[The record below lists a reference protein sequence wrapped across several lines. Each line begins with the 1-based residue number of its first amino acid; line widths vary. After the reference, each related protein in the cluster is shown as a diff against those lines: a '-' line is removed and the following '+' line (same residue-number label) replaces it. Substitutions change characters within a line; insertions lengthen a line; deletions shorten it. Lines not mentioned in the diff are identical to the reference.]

1 MSESRTRGPTW
12 HHPGRATLLLF
23 GGAAALIIAAHL
35 ATDAILGFHIDELYY
50 LASGRH
56 PAFGYVDFPPVVPL
70 LARLETGLLGVTP
83 WTLRL
88 LPALLSGVNVV
99 ISGAYVRKLGGSLKL
114 QALGLLVAVTAP
126 LIVGTWL
133 FQTVIFDQ
141 VTWMLS
147 LYWLLSLVIDR
158 RPRTWIWLGL
168 TLGVGLEV
176 KYLILPLIAGIA
188 IAVLL
193 TPKLRRE
200 LRTRP
205 GARGQRRLP
214 SRFRQSGQ
222 VRPTHHR
229 RQPASRD

>member
-1 MSESRTRGPTW
+1 MPESPSRASARGGPVR
-12 HHPGRATLLLF
+12 PTLLLY
-23 GGAAALIIAAHL
+23 GSAAALIIALHL
-35 ATDAILGFHIDELYY
+35 ATDGVLGFHIDELYY

-88 LPALLSGVNVV
+88 LPGLLSGVTVV
-99 ISGAYVRKLGGSLKL
+99 LSGAYVRKLGGSLRL
-114 QALGLLVAVTAP
+114 QALGLVVAVTAP

-147 LYWLLSLVIDR
+147 LYWFLSIVIDHK
-158 RPRTWIWLGL
+158 PRTWIWLGL

-176 KYLILPLIAGIA
+176 KYLILPLIDVYKRQAAPSSAAGCS
-188 IAVLL
+188 
-193 TPKLRRE
+193 
-200 LRTRP
+200 P
-205 GARGQRRLP
+205 GSNAAERW
-214 SRFRQSGQ
+214 SS
-222 VRPTHHR
+222 T
-229 RQPASRD
+229 

>member
-23 GGAAALIIAAHL
+23 GGAAALIIAVHL
-35 ATDAILGFHIDELYY
+35 ATDGILGFHIDELYY

-70 LARLETGLLGVTP
+70 LARLETGVLGVTP

-126 LIVGTWL
+126 LIVGTG
-133 FQTVIFDQ
+133 
-141 VTWMLS
+141 S
-147 LYWLLSLVIDR
+147 S
-158 RPRTWIWLGL
+158 RP
-168 TLGVGLEV
+168 
-176 KYLILPLIAGIA
+176 
-188 IAVLL
+188 
-193 TPKLRRE
+193 
-200 LRTRP
+200 
-205 GARGQRRLP
+205 
-214 SRFRQSGQ
+214 
-222 VRPTHHR
+222 
-229 RQPASRD
+229 